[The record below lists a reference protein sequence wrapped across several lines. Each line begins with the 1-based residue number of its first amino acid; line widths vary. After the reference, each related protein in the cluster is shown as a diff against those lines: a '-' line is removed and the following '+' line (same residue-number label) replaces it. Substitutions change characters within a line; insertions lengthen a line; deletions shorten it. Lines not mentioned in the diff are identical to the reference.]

1 MRKTAVLLVGLP
13 TNQVSQF
20 RVPLQP
26 DSQNMLVV
34 SSVENGGGEKGNS
47 RISQTL
53 PVVVCTTENLSLK
66 GEGS

>member
-1 MRKTAVLLVGLP
+1 MRKTAVFLVVLP

-26 DSQNMLVV
+26 DSQDMLVV
-34 SSVENGGGEKGNS
+34 SSVENRNSGREKGNS

-66 GEGS
+66 R